1 MTDSRSGVM
10 LSDCGSMLIETL
22 IAAAIV
28 AMMTG
33 AMFVSLAGS
42 AERQRMVVARR
53 QALMVARS
61 ELALVG
67 AEVPASPGRVT
78 GLSGP
83 YAWQIDISPY
93 GGDLNAS
100 QAGALAAVTVTVR
113 HDPRGAALATLH
125 TLRLMPSVSGNG

>member
-1 MTDSRSGVM
+1 MTRPDS
-10 LSDCGSMLIETL
+10 GSMLVETL

-28 AMMTG
+28 AAMTG

-42 AERQRMVVARR
+42 AERQRMVAQRR

-67 AEVPASPGRVT
+67 AEVPARPGRVT

-93 GGDLNAS
+93 GGDLNPS
-100 QAGALAAVTVTVR
+100 QAGGLAAVTVTVR
-113 HDPRGAALATLH
+113 RDPHGAPLATLH
-125 TLRLMPSVSGNG
+125 TLRLMPNVTGHG